1 MDEHVR
7 PASVWLDEAIPL
19 CRVEP
24 LHCPHSHFEISL
36 KQKER
41 LDKRDS
47 SVDLAAIQ
55 RQKAVAELSQRRLSV
70 IIVNTLLPSLAL
82 RHVASRC
89 RLRFLSDQR
98 RTEIGSRHQQ
108 KNILTSALAR
118 QTSCSARCN
127 MSCPNPL
134 LSKPTRT
141 LDEVL
146 LLLARAMSP

>member
-108 KNILTSALAR
+108 IFAAPLLRAD
-118 QTSCSARCN
+118 QTSCFPPRGQQIRTNADPQIYNSAKSRLIG
-127 MSCPNPL
+127 NPIKSL
-134 LSKPTRT
+134 R
-141 LDEVL
+141 
-146 LLLARAMSP
+146 